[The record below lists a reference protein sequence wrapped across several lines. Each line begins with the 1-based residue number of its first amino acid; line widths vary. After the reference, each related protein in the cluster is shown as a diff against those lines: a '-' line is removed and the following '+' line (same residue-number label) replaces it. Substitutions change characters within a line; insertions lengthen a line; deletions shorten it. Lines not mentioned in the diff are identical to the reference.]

1 MRSATAREVPQHV
14 FAAAWQDGA
23 YVVDVRE
30 RHEYVAGHVPGARLI
45 PLFTLDGRAADLPRH
60 RTVYV
65 ICASGVRSMRAVIAL
80 AAAGIEAVSVAG
92 GTSAWQSAGRPVVV
106 GAKVA

>member
-1 MRSATAREVPQHV
+1 MRSATAREVPQNV

-30 RHEYVAGHVPGARLI
+30 PHEYVAGHVPGARLI
-45 PLFTLDGRAADLPRH
+45 PRSTLDRAAADLPH
-60 RTVYV
+60 DLAVYV
-65 ICASGVRSMRAVIAL
+65 ICASGNRSLRAATSL
-80 AAAGIEAVSVAG
+80 AAAGIDAVSVAG
-92 GTSAWQSAGRPVVV
+92 GTSAWQSAGRPIVV